1 MQAMKIVVYSEGGN
15 PAAWL
20 AAIAQHIP
28 NAQAWAWAPGAPQA
42 DYALVWRPPQQ
53 LLDEQG
59 AGLKALF
66 NMGAGVDGLL
76 QLQLPANVPVVRLE
90 DAGMAVQM
98 AEYVC
103 HAVIDHFRGLGQYRA
118 QQLAGEWKLAPLRMR
133 SDFPVGIMGLGVLGD
148 RVAKAVA
155 QFGFPV
161 LGWSR
166 SAKQIDGVQTFHG
179 AEQFADFLAGTR
191 ILVNLLPLTPET
203 ENIIDSQL
211 LAQLQRGAY
220 VINVARGGHL
230 VEADLLAAIDS
241 GQVAGAMLDV
251 FRTEPLPKDH
261 PFWRC
266 PQISITPHGSARTLP
281 EETLQQILR
290 KLQAFAAGGQVTGVV
305 YADRGY

>member
-1 MQAMKIVVYSEGGN
+1 MPAMNIVVYSEGGN
-15 PAAWL
+15 PDAWL
-20 AAIAQHIP
+20 AAIGQHIP
-28 NAQAWAWAPGAPQA
+28 QAKAWKWEPGAPQA

-76 QLQLPANVPVVRLE
+76 ALKLPQGVPVVRLE
-90 DAGMAVQM
+90 DAGMSVQM

-103 HAVIDHFRGLGQYRA
+103 HAVIDHFRGLDHYRR
-118 QQLAGEWKLAPLRMR
+118 QQQAGEWLLQPLRAR
-133 SDFPVGIMGLGVLGD
+133 TDYPVGVMGLGVLGD
-148 RVAKAVA
+148 RVAKSLV
-155 QFGFPV
+155 QFDFPV
-161 LGWSR
+161 RGWSR
-166 SAKQIDGVQTFHG
+166 SPKQLDGVQTFHG
-179 AEQFADFLAGTR
+179 ADQFADFLQGTR

-203 ENIIDSQL
+203 ENIINTQL
-211 LAQLQRGAY
+211 LNQLQRGAY
-220 VINVARGGHL
+220 IINVARGPHL
-230 VEADLLAAIDS
+230 VDEDLLAAIAS

-251 FRTEPLPKDH
+251 FRTEPLPQAH

-281 EETLQQILR
+281 EDTLLQILQ
-290 KLQAFAAGGQVTGVV
+290 KLQAFAAGKTVTGVV